1 MWRQTSRLIAR
12 ALHRASRRPPRRVLG
27 TSRGGGSSQGHSSVE
42 HREAVL
48 EKLCAIDKEMKCDNL
63 VLHLGKNLE
72 IAVLNLEPLIDE
84 SKPSGK
90 S

>member
-1 MWRQTSRLIAR
+1 M
-12 ALHRASRRPPRRVLG
+12 
-27 TSRGGGSSQGHSSVE
+27 E

-48 EKLCAIDKEMKCDNL
+48 EKLCAVDNEMKCDNL

-72 IAVLNLEPLIDE
+72 IAVLNLEALIDE